1 MKKRK
6 FRSMQQNLHT
16 VSRSINSQAAHI
28 RNSLSEMEKMLD
40 KIASNEDIKNKKE
53 NTEDKYYVSAVNEF
67 KEWNIEVLESKPK
80 GW

>member
-40 KIASNEDIKNKKE
+40 MFDDNDDIQEVWHNWNEE
-53 NTEDKYYVSAVNEF
+53 
-67 KEWNIEVLESKPK
+67 
-80 GW
+80 

>member
-40 KIASNEDIKNKKE
+40 KIASNEGKINEIEKNLIFFEK
-53 NTEDKYYVSAVNEF
+53 TY
-67 KEWNIEVLESKPK
+67 
-80 GW
+80 